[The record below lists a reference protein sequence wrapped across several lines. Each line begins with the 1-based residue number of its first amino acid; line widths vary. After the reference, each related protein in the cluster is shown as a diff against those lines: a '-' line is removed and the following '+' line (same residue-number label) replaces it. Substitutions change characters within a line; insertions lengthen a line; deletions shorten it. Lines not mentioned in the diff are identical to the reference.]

1 MQDKNLVLALSS
13 KERRKRVA
21 TNEIEFDH
29 FLEET
34 YQEWLERKPLLKE
47 EQMEEILA
55 YKQLSKA
62 EFARSIAPIEEI
74 EVPSLYKTLTE
85 QSWYH
90 LHREILANVQEIR
103 EEEEFDVFLRPYKKW
118 LEEKIVKL
126 VKPLNYKVGEEAR
139 KEIITSFSTELLT
152 IALKT
157 LVYDLYE
164 RSNENEVIAKKRQKY
179 FETYFKMREGYQL
192 FFNDYPVL
200 ARLLATRTEFFA
212 KNLELFFNS
221 LDELTEKEL
230 SAFSIQQPFNLN
242 TVAMDKGD
250 SHEQGKSVIL
260 MTINGKQLVFK
271 YKDLTIANRF
281 DRFCQS
287 IEQMDAR
294 FSFYYSKRLV
304 KTHYTIEEFIDYFP
318 CNNKEEI
325 ATFYQR
331 FGHLV
336 ALTYFLNGS
345 DFHLENLIAAGSYPV
360 LIDIETIIQNVG
372 NTERKKKAV
381 NRYIANYHDS
391 VIGTCLLPRN
401 QRKENKNIELSALSG
416 DEQPLPEKVLQLV
429 ESDDGNLRM
438 EYQAGIM
445 AGSNNLPLL
454 NDKKVNFTDYQAEII
469 IGFSEMY
476 HFFLANKERVLEL
489 VEQLFEDVLVRNVL
503 KATQKYAEMLNYGY
517 HPSYM
522 TNYLNREKLFENL
535 WVFPYRS
542 KKVIKAEIEDLLVN
556 DVPIFYNQTDSKELI
571 YSDHHKLTDFYEQT
585 ALELVTEKITKA
597 NQQTFQEQL
606 NYVELALGKYQGENV
621 DVRLSS
627 ECPIQDIDRFV
638 QEQLLWGADKQD
650 LFIENYKFDANEN
663 WFKEGMNF
671 NFYDGYTGLYS
682 FYDVI
687 PNKTEKQLAILAAL
701 EDMLPK
707 KYREIKTKEHYA
719 SYFSILYLFTRKIK
733 RTNDSSDKKQVLKLL
748 ETIEAYYQNSH
759 WTNEWLFGRASL
771 LQLCVT
777 LYQVMPTE
785 EVYRLI
791 QQLIADIQ
799 FKKMDNVGFA
809 HGYAGVIYA
818 FVSVAELFPRNQEV
832 NKKLQL
838 FVQELIKIDFNNISQ
853 QSWCNGL
860 TGIAFTLTKLRKN
873 SDFKD
878 SVTDASYEKVIS
890 RIITDLYKD
899 SDGLC
904 HGNAGIL
911 AYLNT
916 IKEDQSLSDGL
927 REQVKQTRKK
937 LNNRLS
943 KSCYIQ
949 GMAAAPSVD
958 LMNGLAGIGYELL
971 RSENSEISNVLVLE

>member
-1 MQDKNLVLALSS
+1 MRDKNLVLALSS
-13 KERRKRVA
+13 KERLKRVDK
-21 TNEIEFDH
+21 NELEFDC
-29 FLEET
+29 FFKET
-34 YQEWLERKPLLKE
+34 YQKWLERKPLLKE
-47 EQMEEILA
+47 KQMEEILS

-126 VKPLNYKVGEEAR
+126 VKPLNYKVEEEAR
-139 KEIITSFSTELLT
+139 KEIIKSFSTELLT

-164 RSNENEVIAKKRQKY
+164 RSNENEMIAKKRQEY

-200 ARLLATRTEFFA
+200 ARLLATRTEFFT

-230 SAFSIQQPFNLN
+230 SAFSIQQPFSLN

-260 MTINGKQLVFK
+260 MTINGKKLVFK

-304 KTHYTIEEFIDYFP
+304 KTYYTIEEFVDYFP
-318 CNNKEEI
+318 CNNKEEV

-360 LIDIETIIQNVG
+360 LIDIETIIQNTG
-372 NTERKKKAV
+372 NTERKKRAI
-381 NRYIANYHDS
+381 NRYMANYHDS
-391 VIGTCLLPRN
+391 VMGTCLLPRK
-401 QRKENKNIELSALSG
+401 QKKENKSIELSALSG

-438 EYQAGIM
+438 EYQEGIM

-469 IGFSEMY
+469 TGFSEMY

-489 VEQLFEDVLVRNVL
+489 VKQLFEDVLVRNVL
-503 KATQKYAEMLNYGY
+503 KATQKYAEMLDYGY

-542 KKVIKAEIEDLLVN
+542 KKVIMAEIEDLLVN

-571 YSDHHKLTDFYEQT
+571 YSDHHKLIEFYEQT

-597 NQQTFQEQL
+597 NQQMFQEQL
-606 NYVELALGKYQGENV
+606 NYVELSLGKYQGENV

-627 ECPIQDIDRFV
+627 ECPIQDIDRFI

-663 WFKEGMNF
+663 WFKEGMNY

-682 FYDVI
+682 YIYSGNTNVD
-687 PNKTEKQLAILAAL
+687 
-701 EDMLPK
+701 
-707 KYREIKTKEHYA
+707 EI
-719 SYFSILYLFTRKIK
+719 
-733 RTNDSSDKKQVLKLL
+733 
-748 ETIEAYYQNSH
+748 
-759 WTNEWLFGRASL
+759 
-771 LQLCVT
+771 
-777 LYQVMPTE
+777 
-785 EVYRLI
+785 
-791 QQLIADIQ
+791 
-799 FKKMDNVGFA
+799 VGER
-809 HGYAGVIYA
+809 
-818 FVSVAELFPRNQEV
+818 SVV
-832 NKKLQL
+832 
-838 FVQELIKIDFNNISQ
+838 
-853 QSWCNGL
+853 
-860 TGIAFTLTKLRKN
+860 
-873 SDFKD
+873 
-878 SVTDASYEKVIS
+878 
-890 RIITDLYKD
+890 
-899 SDGLC
+899 
-904 HGNAGIL
+904 
-911 AYLNT
+911 
-916 IKEDQSLSDGL
+916 
-927 REQVKQTRKK
+927 
-937 LNNRLS
+937 
-943 KSCYIQ
+943 
-949 GMAAAPSVD
+949 
-958 LMNGLAGIGYELL
+958 
-971 RSENSEISNVLVLE
+971 